1 MQNSYCNGDIINQG
15 RVAAWHLDF
24 RSSTSSTC
32 LILCML
38 VQPMRVI
45 AEMVI
50 YYSSICDR
58 ACENK
63 ACGHKLRFFT
73 QQAIFQY

>member
-50 YYSSICDR
+50 YYSSI
-58 ACENK
+58 
-63 ACGHKLRFFT
+63 
-73 QQAIFQY
+73 